1 MLYLSVPV
9 FNGIAAYMNYDQ
21 WAFNSNEWSLVMYA
35 EVWNACISLT
45 GLAAFFLLNESYL
58 VDFAR
63 VSILSEFVTGFLAY
77 TAYSES
83 NPNGDAMK
91 TSTLLSFLSVAT
103 GVIASIFVQFLV

>member
-1 MLYLSVPV
+1 MPV
-9 FNGIAAYMNYDQ
+9 FNGIAAYMNYVEWTDT
-21 WAFNSNEWSLVMYA
+21 SNEWSLVMYA

-45 GLAAFFLLNESYL
+45 GLVGSLLFNDSIL

-63 VSILSEFVTGFLAY
+63 VGILSEFVTLFLAY
-77 TAYSES
+77 TAYTES

-103 GVIASIFVQFLV
+103 GVIGGIFVQLLA